1 MNCLED
7 QNFFYYDKEK
17 SDIFI
22 LGMIII
28 DLALLQSNILYDAV
42 KKKASLDTLP
52 GLLKRV
58 GERYSQNL
66 TSILA

>member
-1 MNCLED
+1 
-7 QNFFYYDKEK
+7 
-17 SDIFI
+17 
-22 LGMIII
+22 MIII

-42 KKKASLDTLP
+42 KKKANLDTLP

-58 GERYSQNL
+58 GEKYSQNL